1 MIIKRKAKIA
11 IISVVAVIAVLAV
24 IIGSFNIYFAVVGS
38 KKQVG
43 ESVGYSWAATDD
55 YSTQKT
61 KKVDMGS
68 DDFKVLVLTDI
79 HLKNHGTFASWLGV
93 NYILDWV
100 SDGALDKLVKNT
112 DPDLILVL
120 GDTVL
125 TARNDIEYKR
135 FVKNM
140 DSYKKPWACVFGN
153 HDDEGR
159 ADKAKLVDV
168 LKTSEYGLFEFGP
181 SDLHGAGNYVI
192 ELQRS
197 NLTEYAF
204 FMMDSGSSLE
214 FEAKTE
220 GINAKQIEWY
230 EWNMAA
236 LNEKRGESVK
246 NMAFFHIPLP
256 QYNDLENFEQGIRGE
271 DSCPE
276 NGSGDF
282 LNSGK
287 NRSLTHVFVGHD
299 HNNNFIANIDAIKL
313 GYATKSSYNCYYKS
327 GVTGGTL
334 LTINKDN
341 QVKEEIVNF

>member
-1 MIIKRKAKIA
+1 MTINRKAKIA

-43 ESVGYSWAATDD
+43 ESTGYSWSANDDFATQ
-55 YSTQKT
+55 ST
-61 KKVDMGS
+61 KKIDMGS
-68 DDFKVLVLTDI
+68 DDFKILVLTDI

-93 NYILDWV
+93 NYILDWI

-192 ELQRS
+192 ELQR
-197 NLTEYAF
+197 NGLTDYAL

-214 FEAKTE
+214 FEAKTD

-230 EWNMAA
+230 DWNTAA
-236 LNEKRGESVK
+236 FSQKYAKEVK

-256 QYNDLENFEQGIRGE
+256 QYSELTDFEQGIRGE
-271 DSCPE
+271 DSCPQKI
-276 NGSGDF
+276 G
-282 LNSGK
+282 
-287 NRSLTHVFVGHD
+287 RAHV
-299 HNNNFIANIDAIKL
+299 
-313 GYATKSSYNCYYKS
+313 
-327 GVTGGTL
+327 
-334 LTINKDN
+334 
-341 QVKEEIVNF
+341 

>member
-1 MIIKRKAKIA
+1 MTINRKAKIA

-38 KKQVG
+38 KQQVG
-43 ESVGYSWAATDD
+43 ESTGFSWAATDD
-55 YSTQKT
+55 YSTQTT
-61 KKVDMGS
+61 KKIDMGS

-192 ELQRS
+192 ELQRN

-236 LNEKRGESVK
+236 LNEKRGENVK

-256 QYNDLENFEQGIRGE
+256 QYKDLENFEQGIRGE

-276 NGSGDF
+276 NGNGDF

-299 HNNNFIANIDAIKL
+299 HNNNFIANVDGIKL

-334 LTINKDN
+334 LTINKGN
-341 QVKEEIVNF
+341 QVKEEIVKF

>member
-1 MIIKRKAKIA
+1 MTIKRRTKTVLISIA
-11 IISVVAVIAVLAV
+11 AVIGTLAV
-24 IIGSFNIYFAVVGS
+24 IIAAFNIYFAVIGS
-38 KKQVG
+38 RKQVG
-43 ESVGYSWAATDD
+43 ESTGYSWSASDD
-55 YSTQKT
+55 YSTQST
-61 KKVDMGS
+61 KKVDMAN
-68 DDFKVLVLTDI
+68 DDFKILVLTDI

-100 SDGALDKLVKNT
+100 SDGAIDKLVENT

-120 GDTVL
+120 GDTVA
-125 TARNDIEYKR
+125 TPRNDIEYKR

-159 ADKAKLVDV
+159 ADKAMLVDV

-192 ELQRS
+192 ELQRNS
-197 NLTEYAF
+197 TTEYAF

-214 FEAKTE
+214 FASKTE

-236 LNEKRGESVK
+236 FNSKYGENVK

-256 QYNDLENFEQGIRGE
+256 QYSTLNDFEQGFRGE
-271 DSCPE
+271 ESVPQ
-276 NGSGDF
+276 NSSGDF

-287 NRSLTHVFVGHD
+287 DRGLTHIFVGHD
-299 HNNNFIANIDAIKL
+299 HNNNFIANVEGIKL
-313 GYATKSSYNCYYKS
+313 GYANKSSYNCYYKN